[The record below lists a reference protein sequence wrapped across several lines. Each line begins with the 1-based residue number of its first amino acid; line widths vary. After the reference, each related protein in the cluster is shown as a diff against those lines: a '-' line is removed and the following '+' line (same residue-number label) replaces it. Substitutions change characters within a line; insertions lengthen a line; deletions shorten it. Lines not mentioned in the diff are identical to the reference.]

1 MESTEFDK
9 PPQKTFIHY
18 ALEKALD
25 QINTLSECLIA
36 IQASEYEVEK
46 KTIPSLAFL
55 IREKVKNIKDFMEEM
70 TREKRSIGLGDQESE
85 SFGTDPG
92 GP

>member
-25 QINTLSECLIA
+25 QINTLTECLIA

-55 IREKVKNIKDFMEEM
+55 IREKIKNIKDLMDEM
-70 TREKRSIGLGDQESE
+70 TKEKRSIGLGDQLPERE
-85 SFGTDPG
+85 NV
-92 GP
+92 